1 MKYKAVMS
9 NMIEATIMKG
19 AMKTDLTVHNMIF
32 GYESQIARE
41 INGGD
46 FLWGDYHYLD
56 KEVTPVFNDQ
66 NGAIKDQEISLFTG
80 NVYPAKTGIVKW

>member
-32 GYESQIARE
+32 GYES
-41 INGGD
+41 
-46 FLWGDYHYLD
+46 
-56 KEVTPVFNDQ
+56 
-66 NGAIKDQEISLFTG
+66 
-80 NVYPAKTGIVKW
+80 